1 MTANDQGVAKIE
13 ITDCQISLMAGDKL
27 DIKGRSLVVHEK
39 KDDLGQGG
47 NDESKYLRNECLRH
61 RDCHCSVF

>member
-1 MTANDQGVAKIE
+1 MADEKGVASVKIV
-13 ITDCQISLMAGDKL
+13 DNHISLISGDKL

-47 NDESKYLRNECLRH
+47 NEESKSYETQRNRF
-61 RDCHCSVF
+61 D